1 MQRIADLTVEEFRA
15 IIRETVIEAML
26 ETMLEKDPDAGLEL
40 SDETIEILSQPV
52 ETKDCISIEDLAVK
66 HGFKW

>member
-1 MQRIADLTVEEFRA
+1 MQRVADLTIEEFRD
-15 IIRETVIEAML
+15 IIRETVR

-40 SDETIEILSQPV
+40 SDEVIEILSQPL
-52 ETKDCISIEDLAVK
+52 ENKDCISIEDLALK

>member
-26 ETMLEKDPDAGLEL
+26 EKDPDAGLEL
-40 SDETIEILSQPV
+40 SDEVIEILSQPV
-52 ETKDCISIEDLAVK
+52 DSKDCISTEDLAAK

>member
-1 MQRIADLTVEEFRA
+1 MQRVADLTIEEFRA

-26 ETMLEKDPDAGLEL
+26 EKDPDAGLEL
-40 SDETIEILSQPV
+40 SDEVIEILSQPASK
-52 ETKDCISIEDLAVK
+52 EGRISIEDLAAK

>member
-1 MQRIADLTVEEFRA
+1 MQRVADLTIEEFRD
-15 IIRETVIEAML
+15 IIRETVR

-40 SDETIEILSQPV
+40 SDEVVEILSKPV
-52 ETKDCISIEDLAVK
+52 DSKDCISIEDLAAK

>member
-26 ETMLEKDPDAGLEL
+26 EKDPDAGLEL
-40 SDETIEILSQPV
+40 SDETIEILSKPASK
-52 ETKDCISIEDLAVK
+52 EGCISIEDLAAK

>member
-1 MQRIADLTVEEFRA
+1 MQRVADLTIEEFRA
-15 IIRETVIEAML
+15 IIRETVR

-40 SDETIEILSQPV
+40 SDEVIEILSQPL
-52 ETKDCISIEDLAVK
+52 ETKDCISIEDLALK

>member
-1 MQRIADLTVEEFRA
+1 MQRVADLTIEEFRA
-15 IIRETVIEAML
+15 IIRETVR
-26 ETMLEKDPDAGLEL
+26 ETMLEHDPDAGLEL
-40 SDETIEILSQPV
+40 SDEVVEILSQRV

>member
-1 MQRIADLTVEEFRA
+1 MQRVADLTIEEFRA

-26 ETMLEKDPDAGLEL
+26 EQDPDAGLEL
-40 SDETIEILSQPV
+40 SDEVIEILSQPL
-52 ETKDCISIEDLAVK
+52 ETKDCIGIEDLAIK